1 MWKGNAGT
9 GYEVW
14 IDEISLRSESWYE
27 SWYRFVVPWGT
38 VQLLTSL
45 KLDLKLLNKFNNK
58 IFNTLVLRFIAL
70 IPLLT
75 THFCNADKINEWMS
89 WNTLKKK
96 KRLTMVLLCD
106 SSWMCCCLMG
116 NEASALISEQ
126 SVTAVHLNCA
136 SRPFALQYIDL
147 CGYLVICLENL
158 SGWHVGHSLS
168 NLLIDSLGWSP
179 CLQVLI

>member
-1 MWKGNAGT
+1 MLKSEWLAVLMEGCCSVNNCDSCRFCFPCFILKSFHFFQCK
-9 GYEVW
+9 VFMLL
-14 IDEISLRSESWYE
+14 SLFLEAML
-27 SWYRFVVPWGT
+27 PT
-38 VQLLTSL
+38 AIQLLI
-45 KLDLKLLNKFNNK
+45 DC
-58 IFNTLVLRFIAL
+58 
-70 IPLLT
+70 T
-75 THFCNADKINEWMS
+75 TTTFCSAAEYIE
-89 WNTLKKK
+89 KK